1 VSDQQQ
7 PPKPITPRA
16 FRQQALRTLIRQPVL
31 ALKVFRHLLQ
41 HGLKSAKDRLARDV
55 FAEVDPHS
63 LDAARLLAQIQA
75 NLKPGDQ
82 FEAEPIRL
90 QGQPLARVFAYYL
103 PQFHPIPENDAW
115 WGEGFTEWRNVT
127 RAMPRFVGHIQPRLP
142 AALGFYDLRQ
152 PQVME
157 RQIELAQ
164 NAGISGFAFYYYRFG
179 GRRLMEGPLEQFMQ
193 QARFPFKLIWA
204 NESWTRHWDGGNGDV
219 LLAQAYPPSDDL
231 PLVDDLARH
240 FAHPSYERLDG
251 RPLLTIYRAAQIP
264 NAAQRIAYWRQL
276 FRERH
281 QLNPILLMAQSFQDV
296 DPRPYGLDGAVE
308 FPPHLLTAGL
318 PAINSQLVRFEAN
331 YRGHYR
337 HYQQLVQAS
346 LKQATPPFP
355 LIRTAAPSWD
365 NEPRYPGGGTGLV
378 EANPRD
384 YQAWLLALAQAAQQ
398 NPFMDQQP
406 YVFVNAWNE
415 WAEGA
420 FLEPDL
426 HYGYAYLNAT
436 ARALMASPAPS

>member
-1 VSDQQQ
+1 MSDHQIFR
-7 PPKPITPRA
+7 PLSSRV
-16 FRQQALRTLIRQPVL
+16 FRQQALRALLRQPVL
-31 ALKVFRHLLQ
+31 VLKVFRHMLQ
-41 HGLKSAKDRLARDV
+41 HGIKSAKDRLTREV
-55 FAEVDPHS
+55 FAEVDPHNLLAS
-63 LDAARLLAQIQA
+63 QLLAQLQA

-82 FEAEPIRL
+82 FEGEPIGI

-115 WGEGFTEWRNVT
+115 WGQGFTEWRNVT
-127 RAMPRFVGHIQPRLP
+127 RAVPRFVGHLQPRLP

-152 PQVME
+152 PQIVQ

-179 GRRLMEGPLEQFMQ
+179 GRRLLDQPLELFMQ

-204 NESWTRHWDGGNGDV
+204 NESWTRLWDGGNQDV
-219 LLAQAYPPSDDL
+219 LLAQDYPPADDL
-231 PLVDDLARH
+231 PLIDDLARH
-240 FAHPSYERLDG
+240 FAHPCYERLNG
-251 RPLLTIYRAAQIP
+251 RPLLTIYRAASIP
-264 NAAQRIAYWRQL
+264 RAAQRIAYWRQL

-281 QLNPILLMAQSFQDV
+281 QLDPILLMAQSFQDV

-308 FPPHLLTAGL
+308 FPPHRLAAGL
-318 PAINSQLVRFEAN
+318 PAINSQLVRFESN
-331 YRGHYR
+331 YQGHYR
-337 HYQQLVQAS
+337 HYGQLVQAS
-346 LKQATPPFP
+346 LDQPSPPFP
-355 LIRTAAPSWD
+355 LIRTATPSWD
-365 NEPRYPGGGTGLV
+365 NEPRYPGSGTGLV
-378 EANPRD
+378 GANPRD
-384 YQAWLLALAQAAQQ
+384 YQAWLRALVQSAQQ
-398 NPFMDQQP
+398 HPFMGEQP

-436 ARALMASPAPS
+436 ARALMTYPTSS